1 MLSADGGC
9 VFCVSELIKLLVS
22 QFPKYKDLAG
32 ELFKSKFE
40 TDIELPEG
48 IKQEEIKLYGRDDVR
63 IYFWDGKIKSCV
75 LDKEELYNYF
85 VKICSK
91 YFT

>member
-1 MLSADGGC
+1 MELFKQSPKIMLSTDGGC
-9 VFCVSELIKLLVS
+9 VFCVSELIELFVS

-48 IKQEEIKLYGRDDVR
+48 IKQEEIKLLRMG
-63 IYFWDGKIKSCV
+63 
-75 LDKEELYNYF
+75 
-85 VKICSK
+85 
-91 YFT
+91 

>member
-1 MLSADGGC
+1 VIEIMLSTDGGC

-48 IKQEEIKLYGRDDVR
+48 IKQEKLNST
-63 IYFWDGKIKSCV
+63 DGMM
-75 LDKEELYNYF
+75 
-85 VKICSK
+85 
-91 YFT
+91 

>member
-1 MLSADGGC
+1 MLSTDGGC
-9 VFCVSELIKLLVS
+9 VFCVSELIELFVS

-48 IKQEEIKLYGRDDVR
+48 IKQEKLNFYGRDDVR
-63 IYFWDGKIKSCV
+63 IYFWDGEKKICV
-75 LDKEELYNYF
+75 SDEEELYNYF
-85 VKICSK
+85 VKICTK